1 MIYDSIIQEMYSGE
15 NFNKGYELRKSKNY
29 NWIKELFGGPES
41 FDLTRPQIKRVQT
54 LTLEVYLTGR

>member
-1 MIYDSIIQEMYSGE
+1 MYSGE

-41 FDLTRPQIKRVQT
+41 FDLTRPQIKRVQS
-54 LTLEVYLTGR
+54 LTLEST

>member
-29 NWIKELFGGPES
+29 NWIKELFGGTES
-41 FDLTRPQIKRVQT
+41 FDLTRPQIKRVQS
-54 LTLEVYLTGR
+54 LTLEST